1 MKKREGLK
9 YKQTQQTD
17 NSDRHGTMKVK
28 VKDSLEHHPFFK
40 SSLSI
45 PSLLPSFHVFSIQ
58 LFIFLDESA
67 L

>member
-1 MKKREGLK
+1 
-9 YKQTQQTD
+9 
-17 NSDRHGTMKVK
+17 MKVK